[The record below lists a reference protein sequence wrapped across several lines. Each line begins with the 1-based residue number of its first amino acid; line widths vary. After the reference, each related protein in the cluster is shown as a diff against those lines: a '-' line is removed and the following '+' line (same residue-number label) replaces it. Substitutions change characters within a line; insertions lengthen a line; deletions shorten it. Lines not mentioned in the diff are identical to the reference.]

1 MIAPTRSQTGP
12 QRRTILPQTSTHS
25 SVEQIPPSTSVNGQ
39 PILPRSSSTL
49 SQGRKSN
56 IPTVGKP
63 QKPGP
68 ATVTR

>member
-1 MIAPTRSQTGP
+1 MRSQVGP
-12 QRRTILPQTSTHS
+12 QRRTILPQSSTHS
-25 SVEQIPPSTSVNGQ
+25 SVEQIPPSSVNGTANGQ
-39 PILPRSSSTL
+39 TTIPRSSSTL
-49 SQGRKSN
+49 SQGRKSG